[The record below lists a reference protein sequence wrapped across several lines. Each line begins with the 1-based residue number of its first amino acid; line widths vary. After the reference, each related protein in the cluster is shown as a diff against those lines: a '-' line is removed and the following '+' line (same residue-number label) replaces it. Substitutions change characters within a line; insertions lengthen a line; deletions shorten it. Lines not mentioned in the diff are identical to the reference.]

1 MTPRLAR
8 VALCTFAFLGGAIAT
23 NALYFQTRSTP
34 PVRSADRLGI
44 EKASWGSSRTA
55 ALQANSLKLE
65 NPPEPGATDGK
76 PDTIRAIQR
85 ELQAR
90 GYGPLSI
97 DGVPGLA
104 TRAAIMAFE
113 ADEGLPLTAIA
124 NEALFKVILLG
135 AADPAAIRSAEPSA
149 RAQDVIR
156 AAQGWLHALGYQPGP
171 ANGLMSEATRN
182 AIRAFE
188 ISAGLPAKGR
198 ISADL
203 VKRLA
208 DSVPLKSV
216 SR

>member
-8 VALCTFAFLGGAIAT
+8 FALCTFAFLAGAIAT
-23 NALYFQTRSTP
+23 NAIYFQG
-34 PVRSADRLGI
+34 RSAAPSRSSDRLAI
-44 EKASWGSSRTA
+44 DKASWSASRSP
-55 ALQANSLKLE
+55 LQANSLKLE

-76 PDTIRAIQR
+76 PDMIKAIQR
-85 ELQAR
+85 ELQER
-90 GYGPLSI
+90 GYGPLTI

-124 NEALFKVILLG
+124 NVSLFTAIVLG
-135 AADPAAIRSAEPSA
+135 TKPTSSNADAGPSA

-156 AAQGWLHALGYQPGP
+156 ATQNWLYALGYQPGP
-171 ANGLMSEATRN
+171 ATGLMSDATRD

-188 ISAGLPAKGR
+188 ASAGLKPKGR

-208 DSVPLKSV
+208 DSVPLRSV
-216 SR
+216 AR

>member
-8 VALCTFAFLGGAIAT
+8 LALCTFAFLAGGIAT
-23 NALYFQTRSTP
+23 NAIYFQGRSTVP
-34 PVRSADRLGI
+34 ARSSDRLAI
-44 EKASWGSSRTA
+44 DKASWSAPRSPF
-55 ALQANSLKLE
+55 QANSLKLE

-76 PDTIRAIQR
+76 PDMIKAIQR
-85 ELQAR
+85 ELQQR
-90 GYGPLSI
+90 GYGPLAI

-113 ADEGLPLTAIA
+113 ADEGMPLTAIA
-124 NEALFKVILLG
+124 NVSLFTAIVLG
-135 AADPAAIRSAEPSA
+135 TKPTVANSGTEPSA

-156 AAQGWLHALGYQPGP
+156 ATQNWLYALGYQPGP
-171 ANGLMSEATRN
+171 ATGMMSDATRD

-188 ISAGLPAKGR
+188 ASVGLKPTGR

-208 DSVPLKSV
+208 DSVPLRSV
-216 SR
+216 AR